1 MTTAGGY
8 RVWAPE
14 PTPAGYAAFAAHAVA
29 FLTRDEG
36 QNNLAL
42 AILDHLLGGRYPGAV
57 LAAVQD
63 ADGGVDGLLMR
74 TPPHGLIVPAG
85 CAPAAVGALLAWW
98 QGADPDIPGMVGP
111 LPQVDEAAA
120 AWGRLR
126 TAAGRPITVRR
137 LMHQGVYRLEAVRP
151 AGRQRPAA
159 GAGAAGTRGDRASG
173 GGARAAGSAR
183 LATPADRERV
193 VPWLTDFEREAVHR
207 DTADGEATFASF
219 VDQPVRR
226 LYLWETPS
234 GEAVSVTGRSGRT
247 PSGVRIGPVYTPPEQ
262 RGRGYGEALVAAVS
276 QRELDEGAH
285 ACFLYTDLDY
295 GASNRLYLRV
305 GYEKIGESAELRFVG
320 VGG

>member
-1 MTTAGGY
+1 VTTADAY

-14 PTPAGYAAFAAHAVA
+14 PTPSGYAAFASLAVP
-29 FLTRDEG
+29 FLARDEG
-36 QNNLAL
+36 RNNLAL
-42 AILDHLLGGRYPGAV
+42 GILDHLLGGRYPGAM
-57 LAAVQD
+57 LAAAQGG
-63 ADGGVDGLLMR
+63 DGSVHGLLMR

-85 CAPAAVGALLAWW
+85 CAPRAVEALLAWW
-98 QGADPDIPGMVGP
+98 LGADPDVPGMVGP
-111 LPQVDEAAA
+111 LPQVEEAAA
-120 AWGRLR
+120 IWALLR
-126 TAAGRPITVRR
+126 ADAGRPIVVRR

-151 AGRQRPAA
+151 TARADGRLQP
-159 GAGAAGTRGDRASG
+159 
-173 GGARAAGSAR
+173 GARAAGRAR
-183 LATPADRERV
+183 LATPADRARI
-193 VPWLTDFEREAVHR
+193 VPWLTAFEIEAVHR

-234 GEAVSVTGRSGRT
+234 GESVSLTGRSGRT

-276 QRELDEGAH
+276 QWELDEGAR
-285 ACFLYTDLDY
+285 ACYLYTDLDY

-305 GYEKIGESAELRFVG
+305 GYERIGESAELRFVA